1 LKSTTAYY
9 LLLLYITV
17 SVKPLLPIV
26 SDWYQH
32 EFNKIEHLACVHIV
46 YGSHHLQHEI
56 AENSSDTDHNKNQN
70 NSKSDDQ
77 ISFHIIVAQ
86 YKNEHNPVPSGI
98 QFKTPK
104 ILKLSSAVILVDGPP
119 PKFG

>member
-1 LKSTTAYY
+1 M
-9 LLLLYITV
+9 
-17 SVKPLLPIV
+17 
-26 SDWYQH
+26 
-32 EFNKIEHLACVHIV
+32 HIV